1 MSRQYGID
9 VKNIRLSY
17 RSDVTNL
24 RNEMY
29 NPRTDLPNRKQLV
42 LIAFFEV
49 EIETTMII
57 LSILKIGIN
66 PSGIIR
72 IREKVNVVRTVIKK
86 VKIHLVLLLS
96 PHKYD

>member
-49 EIETTMII
+49 EIEDRNQ
-57 LSILKIGIN
+57 SIWDYSYK
-66 PSGIIR
+66 
-72 IREKVNVVRTVIKK
+72 RESECR
-86 VKIHLVLLLS
+86 
-96 PHKYD
+96 